1 MARHPPP
8 GGIVAVIGGT
18 PARGQRRLRQA
29 GVSAFRRA
37 IAIGGGG
44 RAMSSTVIGFGR
56 RGLPAASIPWL
67 LPRPALAQ
75 AGIGRVEAVRGEAL
89 AESPRGRRSLSP
101 AMPVFTGETMETA
114 EESRLVLRLG
124 ADTELRLGANVRLR
138 LDRFLA
144 RSGGVLT
151 LERGPALLDLGPE
164 DRAGGAAI
172 RSPFGLVAVRGT
184 RVWAGPSN
192 GVFGVFVAR
201 GSVLVIAAD
210 RTVELTAGQGSDIAT
225 PGAQPTPPV
234 AWGPPRIAA
243 ALASVS

>member
-1 MARHPPP
+1 
-8 GGIVAVIGGT
+8 
-18 PARGQRRLRQA
+18 
-29 GVSAFRRA
+29 
-37 IAIGGGG
+37 
-44 RAMSSTVIGFGR
+44 MSSTPIGFGR
-56 RGLPAASIPWL
+56 RGLAVAAL

-75 AGIGRVEAVRGEAL
+75 ASAGRVEAVRGEAV

-101 AMPVFTGETMETA
+101 AMPVFTGEIMETA

-124 ADTELRLGANVRLR
+124 ADTELRLGAGVRLR

-151 LERGPALLDLGPE
+151 LERGPMLLDLGPQ

-192 GVFGVFVAR
+192 RVFGVFVAR
-201 GSVLVIAAD
+201 GAVLLVAAD
-210 RTVELTAGQGSDIAT
+210 RAVELTAGQGSDIAS
-225 PGAQPTPPV
+225 PGAPPTPPIT
-234 AWGPPRIAA
+234 WGAPRIAA
-243 ALASVS
+243 ALASVN